1 MIGKIS
7 ESKISVK
14 YSSEIPDERCIW
26 ADNTKAKRLLD
37 FNPGIE
43 IQTGL
48 TKTINQFY
56 D

>member
-1 MIGKIS
+1 MNRK
-7 ESKISVK
+7 ENKF
-14 YSSEIPDERCIW
+14 
-26 ADNTKAKRLLD
+26 KRLLD

>member
-1 MIGKIS
+1 MIEKIS
-7 ESKISVK
+7 KSKISVK
-14 YSSEIPDERCIW
+14 YSPEIPDERCIW